1 MSRRIG
7 LLFLCVLFA
16 LTCSAQE
23 KMRVAVL
30 DFEYG
35 TVKDSAAAVFGTNV
49 DVGKGITDLVVEDL
63 VKSGV
68 YSVIERQAIEKV
80 LAEQNLSNSDRADP
94 NSAAKLGKI
103 LGVDAIIIGSITQFG
118 RDDKSTNVSG
128 GALGGLT
135 GRFGIG
141 GVSRKE
147 STAVVNLSARMVST
161 DTAEILGVAGGKG
174 ESKRSG
180 TSLLGSGGSSA
191 GLGGAGVDMTSSNF
205 AQTILGEAVHQA
217 VDSLSKELDQNAGRL
232 PSKKVK
238 IEGLV
243 ADVSGA
249 TIILNVGTS
258 AGVKVGDH
266 LQIRR
271 PTREVKD
278 PATGKVLRRIED
290 TIGEIVITEVDE
302 VSSVGTF
309 TGNSPAKVGDTVTN
323 AP

>member
-7 LLFLCVLFA
+7 LLFLWVLFA
-16 LTCSAQE
+16 LTCPAQV
-23 KMRVAVL
+23 KKRIAVL

-35 TVKDSAAAVFGTNV
+35 TVTDSVAAVFGTNV

-118 RDDKSTNVSG
+118 RDDKSTSVSG

-174 ESKRSG
+174 ASKRSG

-191 GLGGAGVDMTSSNF
+191 GMGGAGVDMASSNF

-217 VDSLSKELDQNAGRL
+217 VDALSKELDQNAGKL
-232 PSKKVK
+232 PSKVTK

-243 ADVSGA
+243 ADVAGA

-290 TIGEIVITEVDE
+290 TIGGIVITEADE
-302 VSSVGTF
+302 GSSVGTF